1 MSLRRRGWAYKLRLL
16 YLRQL
21 PRRKKMHGG
30 FLHRLFGERLFDPKL
45 WKPTRETFAGGMA
58 LGLIIGLLPTFYL
71 QIILSFIFSYIL
83 RLNVSAAILG
93 TLVTN
98 PITTPPILV
107 LQYQLGVLL
116 VGKPDAEELARY
128 TGILKLI
135 LGHAQPFMVGSVVS
149 ALVAGL
155 VGYFAALL
163 FWDGTAKL
171 EEKVRHRQSR
181 HPKPSGGKEGAYP

>member
-1 MSLRRRGWAYKLRLL
+1 MSPKRRTWGYRLRLL
-16 YLRQL
+16 YLRQM

-71 QIILSFIFSYIL
+71 QIILSFVFSYIL

-107 LQYQLGVLL
+107 LQYQLGVML
-116 VGKPDAEELARY
+116 VGKPDPEELARY
-128 TGILKLI
+128 TGILRHI
-135 LGHAQPFMVGSVVS
+135 LGHARPFMVGSVVS
-149 ALVAGL
+149 ALAAGL
-155 VGYFAALL
+155 VGYFASLF
-163 FWDGTAKL
+163 FWDGTVKI
-171 EEKVRHRQSR
+171 EQKVRHR
-181 HPKPSGGKEGAYP
+181 HPKPPI